1 MLTYEGRNSW
11 IAEELLEKRMW
22 VEADDYNALHA
33 CVQNDAV
40 DVCKLLLE
48 GGVDFD
54 VYQQWAKNHPCGG
67 HEETVQALAD
77 HWVELQAAQEQG
89 EQAPSQTGGMSL
101 G

>member
-1 MLTYEGRNSW
+1 
-11 IAEELLEKRMW
+11 
-22 VEADDYNALHA
+22 
-33 CVQNDAV
+33 
-40 DVCKLLLE
+40 VCKLLLE

-77 HWVELQAAQEQG
+77 HWVELQAAQEEVAAAQ
-89 EQAPSQTGGMSL
+89 EMGGMIL